1 MCGCQIKQQ
10 IQQDLVLLLKCL
22 GEYSIYSL
30 PEINYPWLLSKLVLL
45 GIKRR
50 AKLP

>member
-10 IQQDLVLLLKCL
+10 IQQDVVLLLKCL

-30 PEINYPWLLSKLVLL
+30 PLLLALIKISFIGHKKKSK
-45 GIKRR
+45 
-50 AKLP
+50 ASMNM